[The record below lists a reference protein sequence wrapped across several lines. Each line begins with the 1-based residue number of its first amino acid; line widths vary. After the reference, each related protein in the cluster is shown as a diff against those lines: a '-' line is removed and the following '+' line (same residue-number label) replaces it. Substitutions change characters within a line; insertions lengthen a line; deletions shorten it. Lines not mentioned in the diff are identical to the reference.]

1 MALYHLCTT
10 IFWNYVYF
18 IDTVIL
24 APLVIRIIPN
34 ILYKSI
40 VLCHTSLSSINLLPT
55 NCHSS
60 FVHSLFGLMDGQE
73 APTGFR
79 STYKLK
85 DKPWRTLRR
94 TQEPPNSSA
103 AMAESAPGQLSA
115 TQRPP
120 AGQEGTPMTSTSPL
134 SGTRTPAIEER
145 PPAGQERSVYDSG

>member
-1 MALYHLCTT
+1 MHHNFLELCVFHWYCNTST
-10 IFWNYVYF
+10 SSYSYYTKYPLQIHCTLQHFSLKHQSFANELSF
-18 IDTVIL
+18 IIRT
-24 APLVIRIIPN
+24 LV
-34 ILYKSI
+34 LW
-40 VLCHTSLSSINLLPT
+40 
-55 NCHSS
+55 
-60 FVHSLFGLMDGQE
+60 LMDGQK

-85 DKPWRTLRR
+85 DEPWRTLRR

-145 PPAGQERSVYDSG
+145 PPAGQERSEYDSE